1 MERTFSPVLHRSEKP
16 SSHNGEDEELLPMDD
31 DIDVI
36 KMGSWINMHKGF
48 EKKDALFVYWIFL
61 CLLSTI
67 IQIYFYYKIIY

>member
-1 MERTFSPVLHRSEKP
+1 MNTLSSLDKNSETH
-16 SSHNGEDEELLPMDD
+16 SHQADDELLPMDD

-48 EKKDALFVYWIFL
+48 EKKKLLFIYWIFL

-67 IQIYFYYKIIY
+67 IQIYFYFKII